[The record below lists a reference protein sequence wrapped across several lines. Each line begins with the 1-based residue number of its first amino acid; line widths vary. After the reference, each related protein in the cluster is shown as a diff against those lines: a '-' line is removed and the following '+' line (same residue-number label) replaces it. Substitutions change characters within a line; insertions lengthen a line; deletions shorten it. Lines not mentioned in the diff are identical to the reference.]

1 MSDCKNTNGRWISLL
16 NRYIQTYI
24 SKHLKAYNLG
34 YGQHAFLLALYDN
47 NGINQDTLSDILNI
61 DKGTTAKAVKKLEDE
76 GYVYREVDPDD
87 KRAYRLY
94 CTQKALDLKSVL
106 FDVLWSCN
114 DMLTANFTEEE
125 KQLALKLLHKMSEN
139 AVTLLK

>member
-1 MSDCKNTNGRWISLL
+1 MSDCESTNGRWISLL
-16 NRYIQTYI
+16 NRYIQAYI

-34 YGQHAFLLALYDN
+34 YGQHSFLLVLYDN
-47 NGINQDTLSDILNI
+47 NGISQDTLSDILNI

-94 CTQKALDLKSVL
+94 CTEKALNLKPVL
-106 FDVLWSCN
+106 FEVLRSYN
-114 DMLTANFTEEE
+114 DLLTANFTEEE
-125 KQLALKLLHKMSEN
+125 KELTLKLLKKMSEN
-139 AVTLLK
+139 AITLLK

>member
-1 MSDCKNTNGRWISLL
+1 MSDCKNTNGRWVSLL
-16 NRYIQTYI
+16 NRYIQAYI

-34 YGQHAFLLALYDN
+34 CGQHSFLLVLYDN
-47 NGINQDTLSDILNI
+47 NGISQDTLSDILNI

-94 CTQKALDLKSVL
+94 CTEKALNLKPVL
-106 FDVLWSCN
+106 FEVLRSYN

-125 KQLALKLLHKMSEN
+125 KELTLKLLKKMSEN
-139 AVTLLK
+139 AITLLK